1 MDPISE
7 LSDFLGH
14 ANLSQSIESLPFN
27 TDLRN
32 IPTFGQEPVEFRI
45 SASDLE
51 AVFGLSTEGF
61 FSTFRVS
68 LKKT

>member
-14 ANLSQSIESLPFN
+14 ANLSQSIEALPFH

-32 IPTFGQEPVEFRI
+32 IPTFGSEGPEFRI

-51 AVFGLSTEGF
+51 LVFGLSTEGTNF
-61 FSTFRVS
+61 IFSN
-68 LKKT
+68 